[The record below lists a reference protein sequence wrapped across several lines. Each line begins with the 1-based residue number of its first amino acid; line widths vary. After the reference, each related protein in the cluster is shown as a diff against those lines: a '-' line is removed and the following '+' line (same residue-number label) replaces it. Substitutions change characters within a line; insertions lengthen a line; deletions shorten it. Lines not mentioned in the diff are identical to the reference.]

1 MEIYIR
7 DYGDKEEGHQWRQED
22 CGGFLLGSDISDES

>member
-1 MEIYIR
+1 MEVYIR
-7 DYGDKEEGHQWRQED
+7 DYGDKEGHQWRQEG